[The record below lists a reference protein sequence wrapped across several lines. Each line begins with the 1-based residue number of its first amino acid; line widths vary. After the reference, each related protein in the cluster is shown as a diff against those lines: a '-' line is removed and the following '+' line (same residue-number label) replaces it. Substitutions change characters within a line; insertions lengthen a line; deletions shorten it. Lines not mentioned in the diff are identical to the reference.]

1 MSLLNESKFFFF
13 FFEREF
19 QLMASTPDDSS
30 FIIRPRHQSVFG
42 QGLNPRSLIQL
53 LETLP
58 VELTGTQQMSQSYSR
73 TLIL

>member
-1 MSLLNESKFFFF
+1 MSS
-13 FFEREF
+13 
-19 QLMASTPDDSS
+19 APDDSS
-30 FIIRPRHQSVFG
+30 FIIRSRHQSVFG

-58 VELTGTQQMSQSYSR
+58 IVLTGTHQMSQSYSR